1 TDIGTEEHGVIIDDG
16 HLAVIWHLW
25 GTLLGHGNTIIPKHG
40 QPAGRS
46 GTARRAQG
54 WLKNDQ
60 TSTSNVEREES
71 TLDRPLALVAHNQS
85 INQSINHQFI

>member
-1 TDIGTEEHGVIIDDG
+1 ITRRGE
-16 HLAVIWHLW
+16 L
-25 GTLLGHGNTIIPKHG
+25 
-40 QPAGRS
+40 AGRS

-71 TLDRPLALVAHNQS
+71 TLDIDHLLWLLTINQS
-85 INQSINHQFI
+85 INQSINDI